1 MMQVITVRSDTHQ
14 RDLSM
19 TDEPESG
26 SPNDLVAVNFKWP
39 RHVRRAIRQGALDN
53 DTTDSA
59 YVLQALRQTY
69 GIQIDAENLADR
81 RGRPRKD
88 RPESSGK
95 E

>member
-1 MMQVITVRSDTHQ
+1 MMQVITVGSDTHQ

-53 DTTDSA
+53 DT
-59 YVLQALRQTY
+59 
-69 GIQIDAENLADR
+69 DR
-81 RGRPRKD
+81 K
-88 RPESSGK
+88 SVV
-95 E
+95 